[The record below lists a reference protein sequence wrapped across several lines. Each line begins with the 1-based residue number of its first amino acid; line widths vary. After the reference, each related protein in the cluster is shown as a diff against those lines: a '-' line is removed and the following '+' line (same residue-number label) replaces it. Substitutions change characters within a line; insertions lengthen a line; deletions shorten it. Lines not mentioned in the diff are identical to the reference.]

1 MNEWYSHFNPVA
13 FEIFSIKIH
22 WYGIAYVLD
31 LISALWFAG
40 YFRRDHRF
48 EGIGKKD
55 LENYFLY
62 AELGVIL
69 GARLGY
75 ILIYSPQRWEYLTHP
90 WQIFNPFDSV
100 GNFVGI
106 SGMSYHGAIVGFL
119 LASYIYTK
127 IKKQNFL
134 QYLDLMALSIPLAYV
149 FGRIGNFLNHE
160 LYGRAIPENDTFW
173 KPFGIYVDGALRY
186 PSQLI
191 EAFLEGV
198 VVFCIVWVAKRYLKF
213 NGALIGM
220 YALGYSLMRFVA
232 EFYREPDAQMGYYGI
247 FSMGQILSFLML
259 FASLAILFYAKVK
272 AKLS

>member
-22 WYGIAYVLD
+22 WYGIAYVLA

-40 YFRRDHRF
+40 YFRRDHQF

-90 WQIFNPFDSV
+90 WQIFNPFDSA